1 MATPHDAA
9 WKLLFSYPEMV
20 HDLLAEF
27 VPANWAD
34 DLDLSALAR
43 QSESRMGE
51 DLSER
56 LQDRVWQVDLRNS
69 SRFVMVLLEFQST
82 VDRTMAVRVLDYTT
96 DLYMDLLRARRSRLP
111 AMLPIVLYHGKRPW
125 TAREEV
131 ANLAEPPGK
140 FLAPYQPSQ
149 RYFVLDVGGYTGPL
163 PEGHNLMGALIRLAH
178 CRREETVAT
187 ILKALVR
194 RAPSFERA
202 SLLLQAFGK
211 WYEQARKRHGLPKVQ
226 WPDPD
231 DLIEGETMPNEIMRQ
246 RVDEWTD
253 RQLEKWAAERKEK
266 WRAEGRAEGRTE
278 GRTEGQVAFMRRM
291 AARKFGPETAE
302 RLADRLAEIADPE
315 RAVEV
320 GEWLLECESGEELLD
335 RVARL
340 CDSCATEDG
349 APPN

>member
-27 VPANWAD
+27 VPANWVN
-34 DLDLSALAR
+34 DLDLSALDR

-51 DLSER
+51 DLGER
-56 LQDRVWQVDLRNS
+56 LQDRVWRVDLRNS

-96 DLYMDLLRARRSRLP
+96 DLYMDLLRASRSRLP
-111 AMLPIVLYHGKRPW
+111 AVLPIVLYHGKRPW

-131 ANLAEPPGK
+131 AMLAEPPGK

-163 PEGHNLMGALIRLAH
+163 PENDNLMGALIRLAH
-178 CRREETVAT
+178 SRREETVVA

-194 RAPSFERA
+194 RPSSFERA
-202 SLLLQAFGK
+202 SLLLHAFGK

-231 DLIEGETMPNEIMRQ
+231 DLIEEETMPNEIMRQ

-266 WRAEGRAEGRTE
+266 WRAEGRTEGRAEGRA
-278 GRTEGQVAFMRRM
+278 EGQVAFMRRL
-291 AARKFGPETAE
+291 AARKFGAET
-302 RLADRLAEIADPE
+302 ADRLAEIADPE
-315 RAVEV
+315 RTLEV
-320 GEWLLECESGEELLD
+320 GDWLLECESGEELLD
-335 RVARL
+335 RVEGL
-340 CDSCATEDG
+340 CESSADG
-349 APPN
+349 EGTPPI